1 VGGRIQRVLIAAIVL
16 GMLGTACGDNGEDPP
31 SPDGQTTQPE
41 PEAPSVID
49 EGELATC
56 LEDAGLEVVTTGD
69 LPILGGVSAIGLRL
83 SQGANIG
90 PGDLSGALFVHA
102 SEADALAAEDIGIAY
117 AVITHVRN
125 VLIVFDPAPTDDE
138 RETVLGCASGGTL
151 G

>member
-1 VGGRIQRVLIAAIVL
+1 
-16 GMLGTACGDNGEDPP
+16 MFGTACGDDGGEPSPP
-31 SPDGQTTQPE
+31 DQESPDGETAQPE
-41 PEAPSVID
+41 PETSVID
-49 EGELATC
+49 EDELAIC

-69 LPILGGVSAIGLRL
+69 LPLLGGVQAIGLRL

-102 SEADALAAEDIGIAY
+102 SEADALAAEDIGVAY

-125 VLIVFDPAPTDDE
+125 VLIVFDPRPTDDE
-138 RETVLGCASGGTL
+138 RETVLACASGGTL

>member
-1 VGGRIQRVLIAAIVL
+1 VNGRFQRVLLTTFAFVTL
-16 GMLGTACGDNGEDPP
+16 GAACGGNGVEP
-31 SPDGQTTQPE
+31 SPAEGSPE
-41 PEAPSVID
+41 PETEGTSVVA
-49 EGELATC
+49 EAELTTC
-56 LEDAGLEVVTTGD
+56 LQDAGLDVVTTGD

-125 VLIVFDPAPTDDE
+125 VLIVFDPMPTDEE
-138 RETVLGCASGGTL
+138 RETVLACASGGTL
-151 G
+151 